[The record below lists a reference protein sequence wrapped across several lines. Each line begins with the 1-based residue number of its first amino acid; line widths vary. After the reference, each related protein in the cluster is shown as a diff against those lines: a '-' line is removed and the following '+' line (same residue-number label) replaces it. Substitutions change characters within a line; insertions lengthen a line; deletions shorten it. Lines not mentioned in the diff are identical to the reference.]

1 MILDSLVRRLACAC
15 ACALS
20 VATTG
25 ANAASFD
32 LLLTPTDDG
41 RTLLSFSASGTTE
54 GAGAGSD
61 LTWSNLIGG
70 NPFDDALQFFRVDVD
85 PIETFSGISFI
96 GLTLDSDGGA
106 ASGQDDL
113 TLRFDG
119 LVSSDDLLTAGPATR
134 RLELDFALLTPGE
147 YTRLT
152 TAGELTLTILA
163 SPVPQPPSAA
173 LMLAGLGGLGGLSR
187 LWGVRRR
194 RRSGAPSASSGQ

>member
-1 MILDSLVRRLACAC
+1 MTHDSLVRRLACAC
-15 ACALS
+15 ALS
-20 VATTG
+20 VAAAG

-32 LLLTPTDDG
+32 LVLTPTDDG
-41 RTLLSFSASGTTE
+41 RTQLSFSASGTTE

-70 NPFDDALQFFRVDVD
+70 NPFDDALQVFRVDVE

-147 YTRLT
+147 YARLT

-163 SPVPQPPSAA
+163 SPVPQPPSVA
-173 LMLAGLGGLGGLSR
+173 LMLAGLGGLSGL
-187 LWGVRRR
+187 LGVRRR
-194 RRSGAPSASSGQ
+194 RRSGAPSAPSGQ